1 MSISAAIANAV
12 SGLTAASR
20 GTEIVSTNI
29 ANSQTEG
36 YARRELELSSRL
48 YERGG
53 GVVINGIDRIVNAG
67 LLADSRLSQA
77 QLGASDTI
85 AQFHRAME
93 NVVGTATEAS
103 SLGGSL
109 TAFNAA
115 LTNAAARPDSDVR
128 LSAVVDTATALANKI
143 NKIADDVQSARTDA
157 ERTIANDVSRL
168 NSALERVAS
177 LNKQIAALSAQGKD
191 ASSQMDA
198 RQAAIDSI
206 SEIVPLKQVP
216 RDNGQVALFTT
227 GGGIL
232 LDGTKPASIEF
243 TPAGPISPGMSLAA
257 GTLSNLRFNGKELTV
272 SQQAT
277 MFAKGTISAIFAVRD
292 EIAPAYQT
300 QIDALA
306 RDLYDRISDP
316 ALDTTLPTGG
326 PGLFTDDQNA
336 FLNANEAGF
345 ANRISVNSSVD
356 PASGGELWRIRAGI
370 NAATPSDTGESRLL
384 NNLSSALSAVRAPSS
399 GNLSPSSRS
408 MHSLSSEFSSLAA
421 SNRINSEATALQN
434 RSQSES
440 LRTALLADGVDTDK
454 EMETLLALER
464 AYSANAKVFQSA
476 NDMLDTILRLT

>member
-93 NVVGTATEAS
+93 NVVGTATDAS

-257 GTLSNLRFNGKELTV
+257 GTLS
-272 SQQAT
+272 Q
-277 MFAKGTISAIFAVRD
+277 
-292 EIAPAYQT
+292 
-300 QIDALA
+300 
-306 RDLYDRISDP
+306 P
-316 ALDTTLPTGG
+316 ALQRQGIDRFSAGYNVCQRDHQRKFCG
-326 PGLFTDDQNA
+326 P
-336 FLNANEAGF
+336 
-345 ANRISVNSSVD
+345 
-356 PASGGELWRIRAGI
+356 
-370 NAATPSDTGESRLL
+370 
-384 NNLSSALSAVRAPSS
+384 
-399 GNLSPSSRS
+399 
-408 MHSLSSEFSSLAA
+408 
-421 SNRINSEATALQN
+421 
-434 RSQSES
+434 
-440 LRTALLADGVDTDK
+440 
-454 EMETLLALER
+454 
-464 AYSANAKVFQSA
+464 
-476 NDMLDTILRLT
+476 

>member
-206 SEIVPLKQVP
+206 SEIVPLE
-216 RDNGQVALFTT
+216 T
-227 GGGIL
+227 G
-232 LDGTKPASIEF
+232 
-243 TPAGPISPGMSLAA
+243 AA
-257 GTLSNLRFNGKELTV
+257 RQWSGRPVHHWWRHSSGWDQTGKHRVHPCWPHQSGHE
-272 SQQAT
+272 
-277 MFAKGTISAIFAVRD
+277 
-292 EIAPAYQT
+292 
-300 QIDALA
+300 
-306 RDLYDRISDP
+306 
-316 ALDTTLPTGG
+316 
-326 PGLFTDDQNA
+326 
-336 FLNANEAGF
+336 
-345 ANRISVNSSVD
+345 
-356 PASGGELWRIRAGI
+356 SGGRH
-370 NAATPSDTGESRLL
+370 
-384 NNLSSALSAVRAPSS
+384 AL
-399 GNLSPSSRS
+399 
-408 MHSLSSEFSSLAA
+408 
-421 SNRINSEATALQN
+421 
-434 RSQSES
+434 
-440 LRTALLADGVDTDK
+440 
-454 EMETLLALER
+454 
-464 AYSANAKVFQSA
+464 
-476 NDMLDTILRLT
+476 

>member
-12 SGLTAASR
+12 SGLTATSR

-29 ANSQTEG
+29 ANSRTEG
-36 YARRELELSSRL
+36 YARRELDLSSRL

-67 LLADSRLSQA
+67 ILADSRLA
-77 QLGASDTI
+77 LAKLGSSDTI
-85 AQFHRAME
+85 AQFHLSME
-93 NVVGTATEAS
+93 KMVGTPTDAS

-109 TAFNAA
+109 AAFDAA
-115 LTNAAARPDSDVR
+115 LANAAARPDSDVR
-128 LSAVVDTATALANKI
+128 LSAVVDTATTLAGQI
-143 NKIADDVQSARTDA
+143 NDIADQTQNARTDA
-157 ERTIANDVSRL
+157 ERTIANDVTRL

-177 LNKQIAALSAQGKD
+177 LNKQIASLSAQGKD

-206 SEIVPLKQVP
+206 SEIVPLKQVA

-232 LDGTKPASIEF
+232 LDGTKPAKIEF
-243 TPAGPISPGMSLAA
+243 DPAGPIVPDMSLAG

-272 SQQAT
+272 SQQAS
-277 MFAKGTISAIFAVRD
+277 MFSGGTLSASFAVRD
-292 EIAPAYQT
+292 DLAPAYQT

-336 FLNANEAGF
+336 LLAANEVGF
-345 ANRISVNSSVD
+345 ANRISVNTLVD
-356 PASGGELWRIRAGI
+356 PASGGDLWRIRAGI
-370 NAATPSDTGESRLL
+370 NAAGPGDSGESGLL
-384 NNLSSALSAVRAPSS
+384 NSLSGALSAIRAPAS
-399 GNLSPSSRS
+399 GNISASLRS
-408 MHSLSSEFSSLAA
+408 MHSLSSEFASYSA
-421 SNRINSEATALQN
+421 SNRITSEAMALQN

-454 EMETLLALER
+454 EMEALLALEH
-464 AYSANAKVFQSA
+464 AYAANAKVFQSA